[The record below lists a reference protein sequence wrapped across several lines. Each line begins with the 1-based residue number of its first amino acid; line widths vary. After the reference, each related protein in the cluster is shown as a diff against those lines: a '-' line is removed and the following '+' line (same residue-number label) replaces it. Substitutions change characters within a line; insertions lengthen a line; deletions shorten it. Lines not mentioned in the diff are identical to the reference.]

1 MSDLQGLTNRID
13 AEIDGF
19 KQTVVEFQDTAKSAY
34 EAREARFNELFV
46 PAANRVVELIRPRLQ
61 VLIERFKDSVDIK
74 PVVTEHLREVEMKFN
89 SPVAQIDLAFSLTH
103 DMDVKNLILDR
114 RLNILPIFMK
124 FDEHSGLTMPL
135 DKIDEEKIAA
145 WFDDRVVSF
154 VQTLKELH
162 QNNYYQKG
170 HLVSDPIAGVQMPE
184 YAAKTTLE
192 ADGKTYYFI
201 SEETRSAFEK
211 QRATADK
218 K

>member
-124 FDEHSGLTMPL
+124 FDEHSDSRCRWTGLTRKRLPHGSM
-135 DKIDEEKIAA
+135 IALSVLC
-145 WFDDRVVSF
+145 RPSRNC
-154 VQTLKELH
+154 TR
-162 QNNYYQKG
+162 
-170 HLVSDPIAGVQMPE
+170 
-184 YAAKTTLE
+184 TT
-192 ADGKTYYFI
+192 I
-201 SEETRSAFEK
+201 TRKAIW
-211 QRATADK
+211 
-218 K
+218 

>member
-1 MSDLQGLTNRID
+1 MSDLQSLTKRID
-13 AEIDGF
+13 TEIAGF
-19 KQTVVEFQDTAKSAY
+19 KQSVVEFQDTAMSAY
-34 EAREARFNELFV
+34 EAREARFRDLFV
-46 PAANRVVELIRPRLQ
+46 PASKRVVELIRPRLQ
-61 VLIERFKDSVDIK
+61 VLVERFKDRVDIK
-74 PVVTEHLREVEMKFN
+74 PVITEHLREVEMRFN

-135 DKIDEEKIAA
+135 DKIDDGKIAE

-170 HLVSDPIAGVQMPE
+170 HLVTDPIAGVQMPK
-184 YAAKTTLE
+184 YAARTTL
-192 ADGKTYYFI
+192 AVDGKTYYFI
-201 SEETRSAFEK
+201 SDETRSEFEK
-211 QRATADK
+211 QRATAGK
-218 K
+218 

>member
-1 MSDLQGLTNRID
+1 MLDLQGLTKRID
-13 AEIDGF
+13 TEIEGF
-19 KQTVVEFQDTAKSAY
+19 KQSVVEFQDTAKSAY
-34 EAREARFNELFV
+34 EAREARFRDLFV
-46 PAANRVVELIRPRLQ
+46 PAAKRVVDLIRPRLD
-61 VLIERFKDSVDIK
+61 VLVERFKDRVDIK
-74 PVVTEHLREVEMKFN
+74 PVITEHMREVEMRFN

-135 DKIDEEKIAA
+135 DKIDDGRIAA

-170 HLVSDPIAGVQMPE
+170 HLVTDPIAGVQMPK

-201 SEETRSAFEK
+201 SDETRGEFEK
-211 QRATADK
+211 QRATLAK